1 MSGGTD
7 RVPVV
12 ADGEWTGDVEE
23 EEGVVVNW
31 FTGEGAT
38 VAEGDTLCEI
48 QVEKVSIDILAP
60 TDGTLVEIASG
71 EDDEF
76 TIGDTLAWIEPG

>member
-1 MSGGTD
+1 MSGDTD
-7 RVPVV
+7 RVAVT
-12 ADGEWTGDVEE
+12 ADGDWTSDVDED
-23 EEGVVVNW
+23 EGVVVNW
-31 FTGEGAT
+31 FAGEGGSVDA
-38 VAEGDTLCEI
+38 GDALCEI

-60 TDGTLVEIASG
+60 TDGTLTEIVLD